1 MSSVNMSRRSSRVM
15 TTPPSITRAPP
26 STATSQ
32 VSNQEQKIVRR
43 KLLDPKS
50 ELKNQIFGMHLR
62 PDTID
67 FPTRITALIFD
78 RTTKVID
85 AYEEYYKTKGLRA
98 TTRPTLLLESFE
110 KMTERAKEEI
120 TDYELKSISK
130 TNESFSVLRDIIIR
144 TEKLHGTLPKI
155 MFDTFFKKVSQ
166 LNKPLLTV

>member
-15 TTPPSITRAPP
+15 TTPPSISRPTP
-26 STATSQ
+26 STAASQ
-32 VSNQEQKIVRR
+32 VSNQEQKVVRR

-62 PDTID
+62 PDMID

-98 TTRPTLLLESFE
+98 TTRPTMLLESFE
-110 KMTERAKEEI
+110 RITERVR
-120 TDYELKSISK
+120 
-130 TNESFSVLRDIIIR
+130 NFR
-144 TEKLHGTLPKI
+144 
-155 MFDTFFKKVSQ
+155 
-166 LNKPLLTV
+166 NPLALS